1 MALPVRFG
9 GIGILNPV
17 ETADVEYEASIKIT
31 ANLKQL
37 IYYQQQSLE
46 HYNEEVVKELIN
58 KKQTRQREEVDSGV

>member
-1 MALPVRFG
+1 MRFG